1 MPQSFMLGITYG
13 LVLLFVFGI
22 FTLLGERYLYLLRLK
37 EYMASV
43 SLVSMFHS
51 MASVTDVFLP
61 QFTKYRTIICLKT
74 QLLISI

>member
-22 FTLLGERYLYLLRLK
+22 FTLLGGRYLYLLRLK
-37 EYMASV
+37 EHMASV
-43 SLVSMFHS
+43 SLISMFHL
-51 MASVTDVFLP
+51 MGSVTDVFLS
-61 QFTKYRTIICLKT
+61 QFTKFRTIIYLQT